1 MSKKE
6 ITSKYLKALYKNNI
20 VRVPDG
26 SCQRLFNLME
36 PEFYHAGIY
45 GWDYDVYSIGGYAI
59 ITGYR
64 AFKCR
69 MIDYDVCKAYD
80 TEAAQILHDS
90 ITTEEAKGKLDKL
103 IWKFMEEVV
112 KQ

>member
-1 MSKKE
+1 MAKKE
-6 ITSKYLKALYKNNI
+6 ITSKCLKTLYKNNI

-26 SCQRLFNLME
+26 SCQRLFKLTE

-45 GWDYDVYSIGGYAI
+45 GWDYDVYTVGGYAI

-64 AFKCR
+64 TFKCR

-90 ITTEEAKGKLDKL
+90 ITAEEAKRKLDKL
-103 IWKFMEEVV
+103 IQKFIEEVV
-112 KQ
+112 KR